1 MLRWHS
7 QKPQPIFIT
16 TTFKSVPYPLFCLST
31 VLIFSFPRIQGP
43 MGIQGDE
50 GETGRAGR
58 QVSLLFSAE
67 LVSLRTQLVH

>member
-31 VLIFSFPRIQGP
+31 VLIFSFPLIQGP

-58 QVSLLFSAE
+58 QVSFSAE

>member
-1 MLRWHS
+1 
-7 QKPQPIFIT
+7 
-16 TTFKSVPYPLFCLST
+16 
-31 VLIFSFPRIQGP
+31 

-67 LVSLRTQLVH
+67 LVSLRTHLVH